1 MNSFILY
8 IECLISGYLIGSIL
22 FASLI
27 TKLATNQ
34 NIRELGN
41 GNPGAYNV
49 FRNVNKFLGI
59 LSGLLDV
66 SKSFVPMLIASRFL
80 QTADPIAL
88 GCIGIG
94 SVLGHGYPLYYLFK
108 GGRAAST
115 LLGMYLFFIPI
126 ELLIALIIDA
136 LIVLGIIKKQY
147 GIWGPSILIA
157 LSGILCL
164 FFPHETS
171 VKVIVWIGA
180 LVTLYFNRD
189 KLFGKKENP
198 QPEVSKTA

>member
-1 MNSFILY
+1 
-8 IECLISGYLIGSIL
+8 
-22 FASLI
+22 LI

-34 NIRELGN
+34 NIRDLGN

-49 FRNVNKFLGI
+49 FRNVNKFSGI

-80 QTADPIAL
+80 QTTDTIAL

-94 SVLGHGYPLYYLFK
+94 SVIGHGYPLYYRFK
-108 GGRAAST
+108 GGRTAST
-115 LLGMYLFFIPI
+115 LLGMYLFFIPV

-136 LIVLGIIKKQY
+136 LILGIIKKQY

-164 FFPHETS
+164 FFPHETNI
-171 VKVIVWIGA
+171 KVIVWIGA

>member
-1 MNSFILY
+1 MNLFLTY
-8 IECLISGYLIGSIL
+8 LPYLISGYLIGSIL
-22 FASLI
+22 FACLI
-27 TKLATNQ
+27 TKLAKNQ
-34 NIRELGN
+34 NIRDLGN

-49 FRNVNKFLGI
+49 FRNVNKFWGVLTGI
-59 LSGLLDV
+59 LDV
-66 SKSFVPMLIASRFL
+66 AKSFIPMWIASRFL
-80 QTADPIAL
+80 QITDVTAL

-94 SVLGHGYPLYYLFK
+94 SVIGHGYPLYYRFK
-108 GGRAAST
+108 GGRTAST
-115 LLGMYLFFIPI
+115 LLGMYLFFIGA

-136 LIVLGIIKKQY
+136 IIVLGFIKKQY

-171 VKVIVWIGA
+171 IKVIVWIGA

-189 KLFGKKENP
+189 KLFGKKENA
-198 QPEVSKTA
+198 QPEVSKTT

>member
-1 MNSFILY
+1 MTLFLTY
-8 IECLISGYLIGSIL
+8 LPYLISGYLIGSIL
-22 FASLI
+22 FACLI
-27 TKLATNQ
+27 TELATNQ

-80 QTADPIAL
+80 QTTDTIAL

-94 SVLGHGYPLYYLFK
+94 SVIGHGYPLYYRFK

-136 LIVLGIIKKQY
+136 LILGIIKKQY
-147 GIWGPSILIA
+147 GFWGPSILIA

-189 KLFGKKENP
+189 KLFGKKEKP

>member
-1 MNSFILY
+1 MNLFLTY
-8 IECLISGYLIGSIL
+8 LPYLISGYLIGSIL
-22 FASLI
+22 FACLI
-27 TKLATNQ
+27 TELATNQ
-34 NIRELGN
+34 NIRDLGN

-59 LSGLLDV
+59 LTGLLDV
-66 SKSFVPMLIASRFL
+66 SKSFVPMWIASRFL
-80 QTADPIAL
+80 QITDATAL

-94 SVLGHGYPLYYLFK
+94 SIIGHGYPLYYRFR

-115 LLGMYLFFIPI
+115 LLGIYLFFIPI

-136 LIVLGIIKKQY
+136 IIVLGIIKKQY

-171 VKVIVWIGA
+171 IKVIVWIGA

-189 KLFGKKENP
+189 KLFGKKENA
-198 QPEVSKTA
+198 QPEVSKTT

>member
-80 QTADPIAL
+80 QTADTIAL

-94 SVLGHGYPLYYLFK
+94 SVIGHGYPLYYRFK

-189 KLFGKKENP
+189 KLFGKKEKP
-198 QPEVSKTA
+198 QPKVSKTA